1 MSKWLAAYNPSTFFN
16 IDESMR
22 MRSNTFKGR
31 LISFPRK
38 PTPLGIM
45 LKMAVDA
52 VTGIMVSAKI
62 IEGKEVDANKKY
74 TDVCQRQQCRC

>member
-1 MSKWLAAYNPSTFFN
+1 MSKWLPAYNPSTFFN

-52 VTGIMVSAKI
+52 VTSTMVLARIAKR
-62 IEGKEVDANKKY
+62 KEVYTSKKY
-74 TDVCQRQQCRC
+74 TDVHC